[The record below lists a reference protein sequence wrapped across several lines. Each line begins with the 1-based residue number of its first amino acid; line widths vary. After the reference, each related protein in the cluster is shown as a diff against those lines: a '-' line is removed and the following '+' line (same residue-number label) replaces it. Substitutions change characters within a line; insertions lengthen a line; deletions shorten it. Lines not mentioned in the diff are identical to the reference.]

1 MNAINFSSL
10 LFRKVE
16 SWLSF
21 LGAKTV
27 GVLAASFMLAVLVFL
42 VEYCFAYA
50 LQSFLG
56 VLGILKQ
63 SVIRGPFPLDMAD
76 PQMVISV
83 LLVLIV
89 IRGVILASL
98 NLFRGMAEDGFRKD
112 LRLRI
117 SNWAFDTEEPLS
129 SEVVRQFTEVAN
141 VASNAVMC
149 IQMLLASSVAMLLV
163 GFYLASTAPQLLGML
178 FLGGVLL
185 LPAAH
190 YLDRSIRRDGRTI
203 EMKWGDVSES
213 LLRGLDGRRLL
224 RIHGLLG
231 SVVGALS
238 VKLETHHHVMMRFH
252 FLASIKLILPQT
264 LGVAIVCI
272 IAYVAS
278 QSMALDAGTLV
289 ITFYLLLRIVQMFA
303 QSTNSSS
310 RLLLY
315 WPQLSSLQRWWANV
329 EVVRAAQKTSMN
341 APLPRGAVG
350 FELVGVRFSHHD
362 EREVQLNI
370 PSLTIPPG
378 AMTVISGASG
388 SGKSTLISLMLGLVR
403 PKEGCV
409 DIVGRDG
416 SKTPLFNVRDTLLQ
430 RTAYAEADNYLF
442 PGTVLENLCS
452 GLNERP
458 TQEELDAILAVAQID
473 FLGPEGLAYQLTD
486 KGGGI
491 SVGQR
496 QRIGLARALL
506 RKPDLLVLD
515 EATSN
520 LDSATEK
527 KILASL
533 QGMRSRPTIIFVSHR
548 SNASECSDLIVNVQD
563 GKLTQARMHKE
574 NA

>member
-1 MNAINFSSL
+1 MNAFNHLSL
-10 LFRKVE
+10 LLRKVE

-27 GVLAASFMLAVLVFL
+27 GVLAASFVLAVLVFL

-50 LQSFLG
+50 LQSFLA

-63 SVIRGPFPLDMAD
+63 SVLRGPFQLDMSH
-76 PQMVISV
+76 PQTVISV
-83 LLVLIV
+83 LLVLV
-89 IRGVILASL
+89 VVRGVVLASL
-98 NLFRGMAEDGFRKD
+98 NLFRGFAEDGFRKD

-149 IQMLLASSVAMLLV
+149 IQMLLASSIAMLLV

-178 FLGGVLL
+178 LLGGCLL

-203 EMKWGDVSES
+203 EMKWSDVSES

-231 SVVGALS
+231 SVVDALS
-238 VKLETHHHVMMRFH
+238 AKLETHHRVMMRFH

-278 QSMALDAGTLV
+278 QTMALDAGTLV
-289 ITFYLLLRIVQMFA
+289 IAFYLLLRIVQMFA

-315 WPQLSSLQRWWANV
+315 WPQLSTLQRWWVNV
-329 EVVRAAQKTSMN
+329 EMMRAAQKTSMS
-341 APLPRGAVG
+341 APLPKGAVG
-350 FELVGVRFSHHD
+350 FELVAVRFFHHD
-362 EREVQLNI
+362 ESDVQLDI

-378 AMTVISGASG
+378 SMAVVSGASG
-388 SGKSTLISLMLGLVR
+388 SGKSTLISLMLGLVVPR
-403 PKEGCV
+403 QGHV
-409 DIVGRDG
+409 DILGQDG
-416 SKTPLFNVRDTLLQ
+416 SKTPLSNARDTLLQ

-458 TQEELDAILAVAQID
+458 THAELDAIVALAQID
-473 FLGPEGLAYQLTD
+473 FLGKEGLAYQLTD

-506 RKPDLLVLD
+506 RKPALLILD

-520 LDSATEK
+520 LDSTTEK
-527 KILASL
+527 KIFASL
-533 QGMRSRPTIIFVSHR
+533 QGMPSRPTIIFVSHR
-548 SNASECSDLIVNVQD
+548 SNASEFADSIVNVQD
-563 GKLTQARMHKE
+563 GKLAQSRMHKE